1 MAWRKTLIGFVAIG
15 FLLRIYLL
23 FWPVPIDP
31 AAWTP
36 PEAPAKIG
44 VYEPNTHLS
53 AMGRI
58 GAGAGVGPEDVAIDR
73 QDRIYCGMQ
82 DGRIMRFQADGSQHE
97 IFADTKGQP
106 LGLQFDASGNLVVC
120 DAYKGLLSIAPEGS
134 ITVLSTEQGGV
145 PFRLTDDVDIAADGT
160 IYFSDAPFKFTGAE
174 YMADL
179 MEHQPNGRLL
189 AYDPG
194 TKTTRLVLDKLY
206 FANGVA
212 VSPDQS
218 FVLVAETGKYR
229 VQRYW
234 LTGPQK
240 GESDIFIDNL
250 PGFPDG
256 ISSNGKDTF
265 WLALIQCPESRKD
278 TDSTLPQPFIRKI
291 FMRLPESVNAPKN
304 DGFVL
309 GLDMDGRVIYNLQD
323 PSGSYVQIS
332 SVEEH
337 DGMLYLGSITE
348 DAIGRLP
355 APQTNMTVKFMV
367 ARVNKIPENQH

>member
-1 MAWRKTLIGFVAIG
+1 MTWRKILIGFVAMVV
-15 FLLRIYLL
+15 LLLIYLL

-36 PEAPAKIG
+36 PEAPAQTG
-44 VYEPNTHLS
+44 VYEPNTRLS
-53 AMGRI
+53 AVERI
-58 GAGAGVGPEDVAIDR
+58 GVGAGVGPEDVAIDS
-73 QDRIYCGMQ
+73 QGRIYSGMQ
-82 DGRIMRFQADGSQHE
+82 DGRILRFQADGSQYE
-97 IFADTKGQP
+97 VFANTEGEP
-106 LGLQFDASGNLVVC
+106 LGLQFDAAGNLVVC
-120 DAYKGLLSIAPEGS
+120 DACKGLLSINPDGS
-134 ITVLSTEQGGV
+134 INVLSTEQGGV
-145 PFRLTDDVDIAADGT
+145 PFRLTDDVDIAADGI
-160 IYFSDAPFKFTGAE
+160 IYFSDASYKFSGGE

-179 MEHQPNGRLL
+179 MEHRPNGRLL
-189 AYDPG
+189 AYDPS

-265 WLALIQCPESRKD
+265 WLALIQGPESRKD
-278 TDSTLPQPFIRKI
+278 MDSILPQPFIRKI
-291 FMRLPESVNAPKN
+291 FMRLPKSASAPKN

-309 GLDMDGRVIYNLQD
+309 GLDIDGRVIHNLQD
-323 PSGSYVQIS
+323 PLGSYAQIT

-337 DGMLYLGSITE
+337 EGMLYLGSLVE
-348 DAIGRLP
+348 DAIGRLQV
-355 APQTNMTVKFMV
+355 PQTN
-367 ARVNKIPENQH
+367 RSQ

>member
-1 MAWRKTLIGFVAIG
+1 MTWHKILIGFVAIV
-15 FLLRIYLL
+15 FLFLIYLL

-31 AAWTP
+31 DAWTP
-36 PEAPAKIG
+36 PEAPAQTG
-44 VYEPNTHLS
+44 VYEPNTRLT
-53 AMGRI
+53 AVERI
-58 GAGAGVGPEDVAIDR
+58 GVGAGVGPEDVAIDS
-73 QDRIYCGMQ
+73 QGRIYSGMQ
-82 DGRIMRFQADGSQHE
+82 DGRILRFQADDSQYE
-97 IFADTKGQP
+97 VFADTEGVP
-106 LGLQFDASGNLVVC
+106 LGLHFDLAGNLVVC
-120 DAYKGLLSIAPEGS
+120 DAYKGLLLITPDAS

-145 PFRLTDDVDIAADGT
+145 PFRLTNDVDIAADGT
-160 IYFSDAPFKFTGAE
+160 IYFSDASFKFTGAQS
-174 YMADL
+174 MTDL
-179 MEHQPNGRLL
+179 MEHRPNGRLL

-265 WLALIQCPESRKD
+265 WLALIQGPESRKD
-278 TDSTLPQPFIRKI
+278 MDSILPQPFIRKI
-291 FMRLPESVNAPKN
+291 FMRLPESVSTPKN

-309 GLDMDGRVIYNLQD
+309 GLDIDGDVIQNLQD
-323 PSGSYVQIS
+323 PSGSYAQIT

-337 DGMLYLGSITE
+337 EGMLYLGSLVE

-355 APQTNMTVKFMV
+355 VPKTNLS
-367 ARVNKIPENQH
+367 Q

>member
-1 MAWRKTLIGFVAIG
+1 MMGHKILIGFVAIVG
-15 FLLRIYLL
+15 LLLIYLL

-36 PEAPAKIG
+36 PEAPAQTG
-44 VYEPNTHLS
+44 VYEPNSRLAVVERFGT
-53 AMGRI
+53 
-58 GAGAGVGPEDVAIDR
+58 GAGVGPEDVAIDG
-73 QDRIYCGMQ
+73 QGRIYCGME

-97 IFADTKGQP
+97 VFADTEGRP
-106 LGLQFDASGNLVVC
+106 LGLHFDAAGNLVVC
-120 DAYKGLLSIAPEGS
+120 DAYKGLLSITPDGS
-134 ITVLSTEQGGV
+134 IIVLSTEQGGV
-145 PFRLTDDVDIAADGT
+145 PFRLTDDVDIAADGI
-160 IYFSDAPFKFTGAE
+160 IYFSDASFKFTWTE
-174 YMADL
+174 HMADL
-179 MEHQPNGRLL
+179 MEHRPNGRLL
-189 AYDPG
+189 AYDPS

-218 FVLVAETGKYR
+218 FVLVVETGKYR

-234 LTGPQK
+234 LTGPRK

-265 WLALIQCPESRKD
+265 WLALIHGPETRKD
-278 TDSTLPQPFIRKI
+278 MDSILPQPFIRKI
-291 FMRLPESVNAPKN
+291 LMRLPESASAPKD

-309 GLDMDGRVIYNLQD
+309 GLDIDGRVIHNLQD
-323 PSGSYVQIS
+323 PSGSYVQIT
-332 SVEEH
+332 SVQEH
-337 DGMLYLGSITE
+337 DGMLYLGSFVD

-355 APQTNMTVKFMV
+355 VPQTNLG
-367 ARVNKIPENQH
+367 R

>member
-1 MAWRKTLIGFVAIG
+1 MAWRKILIGFVAIVV
-15 FLLRIYLL
+15 LLLIYLL

-36 PEAPAKIG
+36 PESPAQTG
-44 VYEPNTHLS
+44 VYEPNTRLAS
-53 AMGRI
+53 VEKI
-58 GAGAGVGPEDVAIDR
+58 GVGAGVGPEDVAIDS
-73 QDRIYCGMQ
+73 QGRIYGGMQ
-82 DGRIMRFQADGSQHE
+82 DGRILRFQADGSQYE
-97 IFADTKGQP
+97 VFADTKGVP

-120 DAYKGLLSIAPEGS
+120 DAYRGLLSITQDGS

-145 PFRLTDDVDIAADGT
+145 PFRLTNDVDIAADGT
-160 IYFSDAPFKFTGAE
+160 IYFSDASLKFTGAE
-174 YMADL
+174 SMADL
-179 MEHQPNGRLL
+179 MEHRPNGRLL
-189 AYDPG
+189 AYDPSS
-194 TKTTRLVLDKLY
+194 KTTRLVLDKLY

-234 LTGPQK
+234 LTGPKK

-265 WLALIQCPESRKD
+265 WLALIQGPESRKD
-278 TDSTLPQPFIRKI
+278 MDSILPQPFIRKI
-291 FMRLPESVNAPKN
+291 LMRLPESVNAPKN

-309 GLDMDGRVIYNLQD
+309 GLDMDGRVIHNLQD

-337 DGMLYLGSITE
+337 DGMLYLGSLVE

-355 APQTNMTVKFMV
+355 VPQTNLS
-367 ARVNKIPENQH
+367 Q